1 MAGIPSEFID
11 QLLDKI
17 DIVDIISPRIN
28 LKKAGKD
35 FQALCPFHTENSPSF
50 TVSQHKQFFHCFG
63 CGKNGSAIGFLMEFE
78 GMEFVDCIESLAQ
91 SAGLEVPSQGQN
103 NKSSKSKNL
112 YEVVDNANRYFTHAF
127 QQSDFA
133 KEYIQNRGIS
143 NETCQIFQVGFAP
156 DKWDGLLKRNQKFT
170 TTELQLAGL
179 LAQNDS
185 GKIYDKFRGRL
196 MFPIQDR
203 RSRVIAFGG
212 RAVLADQKPKYL
224 NSPETPLFHKS
235 KELYGFNIAKK
246 HSNSKSVIVVE
257 GYMDVIALHQA
268 GFKNCVA
275 TLGTATSQHHVVTLL
290 RSYEEIIFCFDGDK
304 AGREAAW
311 KALLTSL
318 PVYRDDKNIKFLFL
332 PDGHDP
338 DTYVKQFGHEAF
350 QTQLNQSLSLS
361 RFLLGRLKK
370 DIDLQSIDGRA
381 KFLDKSKFYI
391 TELPKGQFRK
401 LLIEEFSQLAKSKLE
416 YTPQN
421 KTQKN
426 HNIDQWTP
434 IRKAIAILLNQPN
447 LVVNITENHEF
458 SLLEQNG
465 INILI
470 EIVDFCRINPHISTA
485 ALIENF
491 RENKAYSHLSSL
503 VSVPLNLN
511 SEQMLLELNDIK
523 KHFEKSIQKIKIDGL
538 RKKQRQGG
546 LTAAEKT
553 QLVSLL
559 TDKINN

>member
-17 DIVDIISPRIN
+17 DIIDVISPRIN

-35 FQALCPFHTENSPSF
+35 FQALCPFHTENTPSF
-50 TVSQHKQFFHCFG
+50 TVSQHKQFYHCFG

-91 SAGLEVPSQGQN
+91 SAGLEVPNKEHN

-112 YEVVDNANRYFTHAF
+112 YEVVDTANRYFVNAF

-143 NETCQIFQVGFAP
+143 KETYQIFQVGFAP

-170 TTELQLAGL
+170 IGELQLAGL

-224 NSPETPLFHKS
+224 NSPETPLFHKG

-246 HSNSKSVIVVE
+246 HSHSKSVIVVE

-290 RSYEEIIFCFDGDK
+290 RNYEEIIFCFDGDN

-311 KALLTSL
+311 KALITSL

-338 DTYVKQFGHEAF
+338 DTYVKEFGNEPF

-361 RFLLGRLKK
+361 NFLLSRLKK
-370 DIDLQSIDGRA
+370 DIDLHSIDGRA
-381 KFLDKSKFYI
+381 KFIDKSKFYI

-401 LLIEEFSQLAKSKLE
+401 LLIEEFSQLVKSKLD
-416 YTPQN
+416 YTADS
-421 KTQKN
+421 KTSKIQ
-426 HNIDQWTP
+426 NIDQWTP

-447 LVVNITENHEF
+447 LVVNLSENHEF

-523 KHFEKSIQKIKIDGL
+523 KYFEKSVQKIKIDGL

-546 LTAAEKT
+546 LNAAEKT